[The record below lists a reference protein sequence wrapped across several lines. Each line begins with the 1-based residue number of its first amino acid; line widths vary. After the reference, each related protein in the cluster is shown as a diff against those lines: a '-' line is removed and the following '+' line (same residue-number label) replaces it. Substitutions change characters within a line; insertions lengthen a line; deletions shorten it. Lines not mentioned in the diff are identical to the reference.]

1 MSAVLLKL
9 TGGGT
14 VRGIR
19 SPDGTYMF
27 GVYDFIEVVC
37 HKTRKF
43 ANNTWSHLK
52 AVDGKLEC
60 PKLPYKMDGN
70 ENYELG
76 PTQKRRPT
84 PVVTLLVLRILGN
97 ALGSKVNADT
107 HRRFEDTFARFMIGD
122 MSVIEEI
129 RKKPFF
135 AAPVPKAPVQEPIP
149 LPSPEAAGA
158 KRMRDRDEV
167 LFDLELQERQTT
179 VQERWMTLQERQMAL
194 REKTL
199 ALQKTL

>member
-14 VRGIR
+14 VHGIR

-27 GVYDFIEVVC
+27 AVYDFIEVVC

-76 PTQKRRPT
+76 PTLKRRAT
-84 PVVTLLVLRILGN
+84 PVVTMLVLRILGN
-97 ALGSKVNADT
+97 ALGSKVNVDA
-107 HRRFEDTFARFMIGD
+107 HHRFEDIFARFMTGD
-122 MSVIEEI
+122 TSMIEEI
-129 RKKPFF
+129 RPNAVF
-135 AAPVPKAPVQEPIP
+135 AARSTRRWHRSPCWRQSVQSVCLIT
-149 LPSPEAAGA
+149 LRSSSTLNS
-158 KRMRDRDEV
+158 KRD
-167 LFDLELQERQTT
+167 
-179 VQERWMTLQERQMAL
+179 
-194 REKTL
+194 K
-199 ALQKTL
+199 